1 MMDSFTIS
9 RRAKADEISLIC
21 NISHDPNAITTTS
34 RFPLLFRIRLA
45 FENENVKRLS
55 FRFQP
60 VSFPMSDDT
69 NYMVQTI
76 MEKLAANKTLKSF
89 RWNMDLSHELYLRQL
104 TYTISTNVHLRE
116 LDLSG
121 SSFGAIDDRLLRQFC
136 YAVAAHPQ
144 LVSLSLADC
153 NLTGD
158 QARLVVERL
167 DGCWLE
173 KLNMRGNEL
182 DPIRNQISKF
192 IYAHPITDLDLS
204 EGEFVGFSSGL
215 SFIFY
220 PAETSRALRKLW
232 LEGCGIET
240 LTFNLDIV
248 NFLIHSQCRL
258 EFLSVRNNKIDWLYE
273 FFQKL
278 PRMKTIRYLDFA
290 NNSPT
295 VSCYGLHDTI
305 LSNYSLGWINTGGFD
320 FIQEAEFVIHRMDLN
335 NAGIGL
341 THDESIPISLWPII
355 LARINFLLFRGF
367 QNAQYWKKFPRP
379 KTIFKY
385 DNWSPS
391 KTYYFTNERRSTTMF
406 EMIRASPPALFDLN
420 RPWII

>member
-1 MMDSFTIS
+1 MDVGSKSSTCEAMRFMKSANRLGTFSMLILLL
-9 RRAKADEISLIC
+9 ILIC
-21 NISHDPNAITTTS
+21 RRENLVWVFIRAFHLFFI
-34 RFPLLFRIRLA
+34 PLKQV
-45 FENENVKRLS
+45 E
-55 FRFQP
+55 
-60 VSFPMSDDT
+60 
-69 NYMVQTI
+69 
-76 MEKLAANKTLKSF
+76 
-89 RWNMDLSHELYLRQL
+89 
-104 TYTISTNVHLRE
+104 
-116 LDLSG
+116 
-121 SSFGAIDDRLLRQFC
+121 ID
-136 YAVAAHPQ
+136 
-144 LVSLSLADC
+144 
-153 NLTGD
+153 
-158 QARLVVERL
+158 
-167 DGCWLE
+167 
-173 KLNMRGNEL
+173 
-182 DPIRNQISKF
+182 
-192 IYAHPITDLDLS
+192 
-204 EGEFVGFSSGL
+204 
-215 SFIFY
+215 
-220 PAETSRALRKLW
+220 
-232 LEGCGIET
+232 T